1 MTKAIVAN
9 DGRVLIDRPVW
20 IGTISPRLAQMTLR
34 IKALIDRVPERIDV
48 FRGLAITVIPH
59 VAGGIGRAV
68 GRIGDIAVLIGA
80 CGAIAISRRGDNIA
94 EDVVRKSA
102 ERGQKY
108 FAAALHYRQT
118 MRALPDF
125 DCSGELTL
133 CVAADAGEV
142 DRVVRCVLDREPV
155 LVGAHRDVVVAG
167 AEPARAHLGGGLGQ
181 VRNGGAGLAVF
192 ERDAVGCGG
201 QVRDRQLAVGGC
213 GRLVIDADPC
223 AVDELLH
230 LHPGDAGEVTGR
242 TVGVV
247 HAANGSRLVPPD
259 GGAAHAVGGA
269 QGARLRTG
277 EAVAGVVDDHLYVA
291 TAPAFERLPAQIDA
305 VIDRLVVRDRGIPTA
320 GHPLVA
326 HRGGEG
332 LAQEWRLDGADHTA
346 AIGAGQ
352 TLDGELACALR
363 VSIGLPGAT
372 IGDAV
377 VITAGCEI
385 ARIDHIT
392 GAGAAHRERL
402 PRAVPYGA
410 VLEGHL
416 RTGDR
421 RAIPADLGAEG
432 AFGIAIEHRH
442 PLPVDRLLHLH
453 PGDAGEVTGRTVGVV
468 HAANGS
474 RLVPR
479 DGGAAHDGGGAQGA
493 RLRTGEAVAG
503 VVDDHLHVATAP
515 AFERLPAQIDAV
527 IDRLV
532 VRDRG
537 IPTAGHPLVAHR
549 GGKRHL
555 DARTLLLQ
563 HRLAGD
569 TGPAHLEA
577 CAGCRRRAHGRV
589 AIDAARQIA
598 HVHGVQAAGQR
609 DGAARTYPGDIDRRE
624 ALGRSTQQQPF
635 RTRGAQ
641 VGILD
646 RHPRSVDELL
656 HLNPGD
662 AGEVTGRAVGVV
674 HVANGSRLVPRDGG
688 AAHAVG
694 GAQGARLR
702 TGEAVAGVVDDH
714 LYVATAPAFERLP
727 AQIDAVID
735 RLVVRDRGI
744 PTAGHP
750 LVAHR
755 GGEGLAQEW
764 RLDGADHTAAIGA
777 GQTLDGELAC
787 ALRVSIGL
795 PGATIGDAVVI
806 TAGCEI
812 ARIDHITGAGAAH
825 RERLPRAVP
834 YGAVLEGHL
843 RTGDRRAIPADLGAE
858 GAFGIAIEHRH
869 PLPVDRLLHLHP
881 GDAGEVTGRT
891 VGVVHAANGS
901 RLVPRDGGA
910 AHAVGGAQGARLRT
924 GEAVAGVVDDH
935 LHVATA
941 PAFERLPA
949 QIDAVID
956 RLVVRDRGIPTA
968 GHPLVAHR
976 RRKAVR

>member
-181 VRNGGAGLAVF
+181 VRIGGAGLAVF

-326 HRGGEG
+326 HRGG
-332 LAQEWRLDGADHTA
+332 
-346 AIGAGQ
+346 
-352 TLDGELACALR
+352 
-363 VSIGLPGAT
+363 
-372 IGDAV
+372 
-377 VITAGCEI
+377 
-385 ARIDHIT
+385 
-392 GAGAAHRERL
+392 
-402 PRAVPYGA
+402 
-410 VLEGHL
+410 
-416 RTGDR
+416 
-421 RAIPADLGAEG
+421 
-432 AFGIAIEHRH
+432 
-442 PLPVDRLLHLH
+442 
-453 PGDAGEVTGRTVGVV
+453 
-468 HAANGS
+468 
-474 RLVPR
+474 
-479 DGGAAHDGGGAQGA
+479 
-493 RLRTGEAVAG
+493 
-503 VVDDHLHVATAP
+503 
-515 AFERLPAQIDAV
+515 
-527 IDRLV
+527 
-532 VRDRG
+532 
-537 IPTAGHPLVAHR
+537 
-549 GGKRHL
+549 
-555 DARTLLLQ
+555 
-563 HRLAGD
+563 
-569 TGPAHLEA
+569 
-577 CAGCRRRAHGRV
+577 
-589 AIDAARQIA
+589 
-598 HVHGVQAAGQR
+598 
-609 DGAARTYPGDIDRRE
+609 AARTYPGDIDRRE
-624 ALGRSTQQQPF
+624 TLGRPAQQQPF

-750 LVAHR
+750 LVAH
-755 GGEGLAQEW
+755 
-764 RLDGADHTAAIGA
+764 
-777 GQTLDGELAC
+777 
-787 ALRVSIGL
+787 
-795 PGATIGDAVVI
+795 
-806 TAGCEI
+806 
-812 ARIDHITGAGAAH
+812 
-825 RERLPRAVP
+825 
-834 YGAVLEGHL
+834 
-843 RTGDRRAIPADLGAE
+843 
-858 GAFGIAIEHRH
+858 
-869 PLPVDRLLHLHP
+869 
-881 GDAGEVTGRT
+881 
-891 VGVVHAANGS
+891 
-901 RLVPRDGGA
+901 
-910 AHAVGGAQGARLRT
+910 
-924 GEAVAGVVDDH
+924 
-935 LHVATA
+935 
-941 PAFERLPA
+941 
-949 QIDAVID
+949 
-956 RLVVRDRGIPTA
+956 
-968 GHPLVAHR
+968 
-976 RRKAVR
+976 